1 MHLFRSI
8 AKNRFLFCHQKPKG
22 TNNALGC
29 YIMNMNTMNK
39 ILDEALRLPEDQ
51 RLALAHKLL
60 TVGEPGFSE
69 DVRQVWDLEIRERI
83 TRYDRGESTSRPAND
98 VFRDIDKRLNS

>member
-1 MHLFRSI
+1 
-8 AKNRFLFCHQKPKG
+8 
-22 TNNALGC
+22 
-29 YIMNMNTMNK
+29 MNMNTMNK
-39 ILDEALRLPEDQ
+39 ILDEALHLPEDQ

-83 TRYDRGESTSRPAND
+83 ICYDRGESTARPAND